1 VAAPQAV
8 FYRSRLQP
16 AAAALVIFV
25 KKRSVAMNENRKA
38 HKDKQQGKT
47 VPPDETPVKTQ
58 DWDQFGG
65 DEVELDIENEDI
77 LAHVEDIEEEE
88 AEEEIDSDDNPYQE
102 SDEALPDDEEEA
114 AINRNPS
121 RQGGRFDEI

>member
-1 VAAPQAV
+1 
-8 FYRSRLQP
+8 
-16 AAAALVIFV
+16 
-25 KKRSVAMNENRKA
+25 MNENRKA
-38 HKDKQQGKT
+38 HKDRQQGET
-47 VPPDETPVKTQ
+47 IPPDATPVKTQ

>member
-1 VAAPQAV
+1 
-8 FYRSRLQP
+8 
-16 AAAALVIFV
+16 
-25 KKRSVAMNENRKA
+25 MNENRKA
-38 HKDKQQGKT
+38 HKEKQQGET
-47 VPPDETPVKTQ
+47 VPPVKTQ